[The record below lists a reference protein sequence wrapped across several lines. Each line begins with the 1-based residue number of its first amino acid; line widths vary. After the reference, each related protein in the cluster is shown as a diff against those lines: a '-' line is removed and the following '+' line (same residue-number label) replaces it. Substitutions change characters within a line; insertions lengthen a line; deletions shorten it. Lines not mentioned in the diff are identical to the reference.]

1 MPHAS
6 GHSNTAENLINGQ
19 ENVASL
25 ANAENILCG
34 RDIHE
39 HLERAQER
47 ETNAKSAVIMI
58 EALHECVISLE
69 ALLTSV
75 ESSDVVE
82 SITTLKLMRNFGV
95 QPATDSLGNA
105 LQLVTQP
112 TQKPEVVTTAMDMFE
127 TLYLTHVRLSVQ

>member
-1 MPHAS
+1 MLS
-6 GHSNTAENLINGQ
+6 GHSNAAEILINGQ

-25 ANAENILCG
+25 ANAEHVFCG
-34 RDIHE
+34 SDIHE
-39 HLERAQER
+39 NLDRAKER
-47 ETNAKSAVIMI
+47 ESDAKSAVIMI

-82 SITTLKLMRNFGV
+82 SITTLKLMRNFGI

-112 TQKPEVVTTAMDMFE
+112 TQKPEVVTTAMDMFA
-127 TLYLTHVRLSVQ
+127 TLYLTHVRFCVE